1 MSSANLYSNEFLSY
15 EINNYILVPSNDL
28 WEKWIQE
35 SEGWPR
41 IFVRLTTPFGTSKII
56 SVGDPVFTDMMG
68 MRNAMFIPLWML
80 DSLGL
85 TGDGSPCS
93 YELVNPNSLEKA
105 TKIVVKPVDNLLHG
119 VDVKQEL
126 EFAFSQIG
134 ILSEND
140 TLLVKIHELGGES
153 TFIHIQHLEPSETV
167 FLDGDTIP
175 IEFETS
181 VFDASGSS
189 LPTTGRPPTPVPRQ
203 PPMLPIPD
211 LPTILQPPPNEE
223 QTSMIPSSMIPPSQ
237 ITSSNITNGNL
248 RNTSSSS
255 AFVPFSGKGYSL
267 K

>member
-1 MSSANLYSNEFLSY
+1 MTSANLYSNEFLSY
-15 EINNYILVPSNDL
+15 EKNNYSLIPSNDL
-28 WEKWIQE
+28 WETWIRQ

-56 SVGDPVFTDMMG
+56 SVGDPIFTEGMG
-68 MRNAMFIPLWML
+68 IHNAMFIPLWML

-85 TGDGSPCS
+85 TGDGSDCS

-134 ILSEND
+134 VLCKND

-203 PPMLPIPD
+203 PPMLPLPD
-211 LPTILQPPPNEE
+211 LPTILQPPPRDD
-223 QTSMIPSSMIPPSQ
+223 QTSMIPSSILQPTEQTANST
-237 ITSSNITNGNL
+237 TSRSF
-248 RNTSSSS
+248 RNTSTSS